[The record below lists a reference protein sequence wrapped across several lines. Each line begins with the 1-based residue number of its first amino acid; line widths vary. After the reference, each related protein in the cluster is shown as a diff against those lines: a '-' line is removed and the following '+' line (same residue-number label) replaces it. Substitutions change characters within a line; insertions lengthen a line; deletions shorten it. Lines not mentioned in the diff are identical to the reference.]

1 MVKKKVSGQTIA
13 IIILVVLLLLTITF
27 GGVYA
32 YYSFRSNRITGRIVM
47 ANLNIQFQDS
57 SGGTS
62 GASEMVLSNG
72 VNVVPNEMLE
82 NTPLVINNNSNT
94 PIYIAVLYKLNV
106 YKLDTEEI
114 VNYDNSNPLIAGAS
128 NDWYDYLYVQ
138 ETADGGQNTF
148 RCLITLNPQPVE
160 NEEIVVIGENKLRL
174 HESVGNEFQSTS
186 INFLFQAYAISAN
199 SFNFS
204 SDISNADKCEQ
215 IMDAISESYDYDL
228 RFTTT

>member
-1 MVKKKVSGQTIA
+1 MVKKKASGQTIA
-13 IIILVVLLLLTITF
+13 IIVLVVLLILTVGF

-57 SGGTS
+57 NGGSS

-72 VNVVPNEMLE
+72 VNVVPNEMLQ
-82 NTPLVINNNSNT
+82 NTPLIINNNSNT
-94 PIYIAVLYKLNV
+94 PIYVAVLYKLNV
-106 YKLDTEEI
+106 YKLDTEE
-114 VNYDNSNPLIAGAS
+114 VVDYDNSNPLIAGAS
-128 NDWYDYLYVQ
+128 NEWYDYLYVQ
-138 ETADGGQNTF
+138 ETNGARNTY
-148 RCLITLNPQPVE
+148 RCLITLNPQPTE
-160 NEEIVVIGENKLRL
+160 NKEIVVIGENQLRL

-186 INFLFQAYAISAN
+186 VNFLFQAYAISAD
-199 SFNFS
+199 SFSFS
-204 SDISNADKCEQ
+204 SDISNTDKCEQ

>member
-13 IIILVVLLLLTITF
+13 IIVLVVLLILTVGF

-47 ANLNIQFQDS
+47 ANLNIQFKEN
-57 SGGTS
+57 GEGAS

-72 VNVVPNEMLE
+72 INVVPNEMLQ
-82 NTPLVINNNSNT
+82 NTPLIIDNNSNT

-106 YKLDTEEI
+106 YKLETEE
-114 VNYDNSNPLIAGAS
+114 VVEYDNSKPLIAGAS
-128 NDWYDYLYVQ
+128 NEWYDYTYEQKVNG
-138 ETADGGQNTF
+138 AKNTY
-148 RCLITLNPQPVE
+148 RCLITLNPQPAE
-160 NEEIVVIGENKLRL
+160 SKEIVVIGENQLRL
-174 HESVGNEFQSTS
+174 HENVGNEFQSTS
-186 INFLFQAYAISAN
+186 VNFLFQAYAISAD
-199 SFNFS
+199 SFTFDSN
-204 SDISNADKCEQ
+204 ISNEDKCKQ

>member
-13 IIILVVLLLLTITF
+13 IIVLVVLLVLTVGF

-47 ANLNIQFQDS
+47 ANLNIQFKEN
-57 SGGTS
+57 GEGAS

-72 VNVVPNEMLE
+72 VNVVPNEMLQ
-82 NTPLVINNNSNT
+82 NTPLIINNNSNT

-106 YKLDTEEI
+106 YKLDTEE
-114 VNYDNSNPLIAGAS
+114 VVDYDIRNPLIAGAS
-128 NDWYDYLYVQ
+128 NEWCDYLYEQ
-138 ETADGGQNTF
+138 EVNGVKSAY
-148 RCLITLNPQPVE
+148 RCLITLNSQPIE
-160 NEEIVVIGENKLRL
+160 NKEIVVIGENQLRL
-174 HESVGNEFQSTS
+174 HENVGNEFQSTS
-186 INFLFQAYAISAN
+186 VNFLFQAYAISAD
-199 SFNFS
+199 SFTFG
-204 SDISNADKCEQ
+204 SDISNEDKCKQ